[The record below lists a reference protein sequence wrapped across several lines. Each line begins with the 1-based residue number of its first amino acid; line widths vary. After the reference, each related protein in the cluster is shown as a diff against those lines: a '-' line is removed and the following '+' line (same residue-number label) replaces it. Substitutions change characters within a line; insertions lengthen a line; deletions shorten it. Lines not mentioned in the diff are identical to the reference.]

1 MLLAII
7 IHSPHPHPHPPLR
20 RLSCRTRTFRISAFI
35 THPLLFPNI
44 YRNISNPIP
53 MIAGRCRL
61 ILPIMQRQ
69 CRTASNKNK
78 LYAEWIG
85 IAGKLAMT
93 IKLTSLC
100 TKVINQRRLI
110 RELISFYLN
119 AAIGLFCRAQLCQLL
134 PARFGSSLFL
144 LYSFKLRFKNSFVC
158 WFRLRIRW
166 QQVVQFPRCILIN
179 YKYATE
185 HFILFFS
192 NSQFF
197 SLIASSSLIT
207 VKIIPFVYCTI
218 FKNLINNLIINI
230 SFFQNLT
237 QGMTNNE

>member
-7 IHSPHPHPHPPLR
+7 IHSVPSPLHW
-20 RLSCRTRTFRISAFI
+20 LTCRTRAFLISAFV
-35 THPLLFPNI
+35 THPHLFPNI

-110 RELISFYLN
+110 RELISFYFN
-119 AAIGLFCRAQLCQLL
+119 AAIGLFCLAQLCQLL
-134 PARFGSSLFL
+134 PARFGSRLFL

-158 WFRLRIRW
+158 WLLLRIRW
-166 QQVVQFPRCILIN
+166 QQVFQFPRCILIN
-179 YKYATE
+179 YNYATE
-185 HFILFFS
+185 HFILLFGDFH
-192 NSQFF
+192 FF
-197 SLIASSSLIT
+197 SLIAITPLIT
-207 VKIIPFVYCTI
+207 VKIIPLVYC
-218 FKNLINNLIINI
+218 NI
-230 SFFQNLT
+230 
-237 QGMTNNE
+237 